1 MDEFAQFGRVRS
13 RPLCRKFLT
22 GLAAIGIGWP
32 SSGAQ
37 VAEPDAPMPARRIYI
52 GLDDHTDYMWS
63 ADEAYY
69 HQAFLSK

>member
-1 MDEFAQFGRVRS
+1 
-13 RPLCRKFLT
+13 
-22 GLAAIGIGWP
+22 
-32 SSGAQ
+32 
-37 VAEPDAPMPARRIYI
+37 MPARRIYI